1 MNPMQQMLAEAN
13 RISRELTKARAEL
26 ATKEFVATKAG
37 LLTVTML
44 GNRTVKSIQFEKDV
58 LTEDNQELISDA
70 IALAVNDDLAQIEK
84 ANGDINER
92 ITGRREGM

>member
-70 IALAVNDDLAQIEK
+70 LALAINDCLAQIEK